1 MISNSTFST
10 KSLTRAGII
19 GALYVALTLALA
31 PLSYGAI
38 QVRIA
43 EGLTLLP
50 LLFPESV
57 YGLTIGCL
65 IANLFGNGVLDIV
78 FGTLA
83 TFLAGI
89 LTRVFAKKLKKD
101 WLKISI
107 GGIFPVVINALIIP
121 FTFYA
126 LSESFIF
133 YLICVGQIF
142 LGQALSVYLV
152 GTPIYLAIKKGRTKI
167 RP

>member
-19 GALYVALTLALA
+19 GAVYVALTLALA
-31 PLSYGAI
+31 PFSYGPI
-38 QVRIA
+38 QVRIS
-43 EGLTLLP
+43 EGLTLFP
-50 LLFPESV
+50 LIFPESV

-83 TFLAGI
+83 TFLSAF
-89 LTRVFAKKLKKD
+89 LTRFIAKKLKKD
-101 WLKISI
+101 WLKIFI
-107 GGIFPVVINALIIP
+107 GGFFPVILNAIIIP

-126 LSESFIF
+126 LSESFIY

-142 LGQALSVYLV
+142 IGQALSVYLV
-152 GTPIYLAIKKGRTKI
+152 GTPLYFAIKKGRNKI